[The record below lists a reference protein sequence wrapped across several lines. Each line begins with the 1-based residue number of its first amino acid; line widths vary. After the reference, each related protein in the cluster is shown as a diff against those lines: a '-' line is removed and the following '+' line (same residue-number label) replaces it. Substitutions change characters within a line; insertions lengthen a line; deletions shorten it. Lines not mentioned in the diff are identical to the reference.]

1 MRRRTFIRS
10 AVTGGAAVLIPRPTA
25 RGAISP
31 LFWPHAPADDDPWLQ
46 VPKILGRIK
55 PPLFPKRAFDIT
67 RFGAVADGATDCTQ
81 AFRSAVAACHSAGGG
96 QVIVPSG
103 AYLTGAIHLKSRVN
117 LHVAAGAT
125 IKFSWDTSRFLPLV
139 FTRWEGLELMNYSPF
154 IYAFEQ
160 ENIAITGT
168 GTIDGQADC
177 EHWWP
182 WKGRT
187 ECGWKRG
194 DPNQS
199 KARDILIAMAE
210 KDTAVRDR
218 LFGEGHFLRPQF
230 IQPYRCKNV
239 LIEGV
244 TLKNSP
250 MWEINPV
257 LCTNVTVRN
266 VKVSSHGPNNDGCNP
281 ESSTD
286 VLIKDCY
293 FDTGDDCIAIKSGRN
308 ADGRRVNVPCSN
320 IIIQGCEMKDGH
332 GGVTIGSEMS
342 GSVRNVFAENCR
354 MDSPNLDRALRIK
367 TNSVRGGVVEN
378 VHLRNVEV
386 GQVSDALVSIDFN
399 YEEGDAG
406 SFPPVVRNI
415 SVRNLRSAKSRYA
428 LFLRGYKTAVIRD
441 IRLTGCTFEQVAQPN
456 VLEHVQ
462 GLSLSDVRI
471 NGKRIDE
478 AAATTKP

>member
-1 MRRRTFIRS
+1 MGSRRAFIRT
-10 AVTGGAAVLIPRPTA
+10 AVAGGAGAFLSDRAVRA
-25 RGAISP
+25 AISP
-31 LFWPHAPADDDPWLQ
+31 FTSFEDVTGDPWLQ
-46 VPKILGRIK
+46 VPKILSRIK
-55 PPLFPKRAFDIT
+55 PPLFPRREFEIT
-67 RFGAVADGATDCTQ
+67 SFGAIGDGAADCTE
-81 AFRSAVAACHSAGGG
+81 AFSKAIAACSNAGGG
-96 QVIVPSG
+96 QVVVPSG
-103 AYLTGAIHLKSRVN
+103 NFLTGPIHLKSRVN
-117 LHVAAGAT
+117 LHLGDGAT
-125 IKFSWDTSRFLPLV
+125 IKFSRDTRRYLPLV
-139 FTRWEGLELMNYSPF
+139 FTRWEGVELMNYSPF
-154 IYAFEQ
+154 IYAFNQ
-160 ENIAITGT
+160 ENVAITGT

-199 KARDILIAMAE
+199 KARDILIALAE
-210 KDTAVRDR
+210 KDAAIRDR
-218 LFGEGHFLRPQF
+218 VFGEGHFLRPQF

-257 LCTNVTVRN
+257 LCTNVTVQS
-266 VKVSSHGPNNDGCNP
+266 VKISSHGPNNDGCNP

-286 VLIKDCY
+286 VLIKDCH

-308 ADGRRVNVPCSN
+308 ADGRRVNVPSSN
-320 IIIQGCEMKDGH
+320 IVIQGCEMKDGH

-378 VHLRNVEV
+378 IHMRNVEV
-386 GQVSDALVSIDFN
+386 GQVSDAIVSIDFN
-399 YEEGDAG
+399 YEEGDSG
-406 SFPPVVRNI
+406 SFPPVVRHI
-415 SVRNLRSAKSRYA
+415 GLRKVRSGKSKYA
-428 LFLRGYKTAVIRD
+428 LFLRGYKTAVISD
-441 IRLTGCTFEQVAQPN
+441 IRLDDCTFDQVAQPN
-456 VLEHVQ
+456 VLENVQ
-462 GLSLSDVRI
+462 GLRLSDVRI

-478 AAATTKP
+478 KDRI

>member
-1 MRRRTFIRS
+1 MRSRREFIKS
-10 AVTGGAAVLIPRPTA
+10 ALVGGTAALMPGYAA
-25 RGAISP
+25 RAAGS
-31 LFWPHAPADDDPWLQ
+31 LFWPYAQADDDPWAQ
-46 VPKILGRIK
+46 VPKILSRIK
-55 PPLFPKRAFDIT
+55 PPQFPKREFVIT
-67 RFGAVADGATDCTQ
+67 RFGAAGDGTTDCTK
-81 AFRSAVAACHSAGGG
+81 AFQSAIAACHSAGGG

-103 AYLTGAIHLKSRVN
+103 AYLTGAVHLKSRVN
-117 LHVAAGAT
+117 LHVASGAT
-125 IKFSWDTSRFLPLV
+125 IKFSRDTTRFLPLV
-139 FTRWEGLELMNYSPF
+139 FTRWEGVELMNYSPF

-160 ENIAITGT
+160 ENIAITGA

-194 DPNQS
+194 DPNQT
-199 KARDILIAMAE
+199 KARNILIAMAE

-218 LFGEGHFLRPQF
+218 VFGEGHYLRPQF

-266 VKVSSHGPNNDGCNP
+266 VKISSHGPNNDGCNP

-286 VLIKDCY
+286 VLIKDCH

-308 ADGRRVNVPCSN
+308 ADGRRVNVPSSN

-342 GSVRNVFAENCR
+342 GSVRNVFAEDCR

-367 TNSVRGGVVEN
+367 TNSVRGGTVEN
-378 VHLRNVEV
+378 VYLRNIEV
-386 GQVSDALVSIDFN
+386 GQVSDAVVSIDFT

-415 SVRNLRSAKSRYA
+415 GVRNLKSAKSRYA
-428 LFLRGYKTAVIRD
+428 LLLRGYKTALITN
-441 IRLTGCTFEQVAQPN
+441 IRLTGCSFEQVAQPN
-456 VLEHVQ
+456 IVEHVQ
-462 GLSLSDVRI
+462 GLTLNNVKI
-471 NGKRIDE
+471 NGKD
-478 AAATTKP
+478 A